1 MALARNSAWGSVALE
16 GAFRRG
22 REAILW
28 SQVFSANLQLS
39 TLPLSCL
46 KRASTRL
53 DDLGGRRSV
62 ALRRP
67 GLGARPDLDMKRRKI
82 YTNTA
87 AIDEALARIYAGRA
101 PDWGDGVC
109 RKLVVGTRTF
119 TLLHLV
125 FTDLVRSKHQIL
137 TQRSERMR
145 ILRNLIHLGADVNA
159 EDNWG
164 GTPLEVALVSCAEI
178 KEMELLLQNGARLP
192 PSFHFLSW
200 ERLAKAVASMKR
212 FLAGVRLLVDRGVN
226 LNVLDNE
233 GFTALMWS
241 ARLCVSK
248 PVDSMIP
255 GAVGGIPGIGRFDVR
270 ADRPWS

>member
-28 SQVFSANLQLS
+28 SPGLFCKSATLNVAAQL
-39 TLPLSCL
+39 PQ
-46 KRASTRL
+46 KGL
-53 DDLGGRRSV
+53 DPSARSGGESV

-164 GTPLEVALVSCAEI
+164 ATPLEDALVSCAEI
-178 KEMELLLQNGARLP
+178 EEMELLLQNGARLP

-270 ADRPWS
+270 TDRPWS